1 MAYTVLIH
9 LVNADPILAEV
20 ERLPDPQDQVLI
32 CTNVRL
38 RDGKEVHY
46 LDPEAVQVIIP
57 WHRISFVEV
66 LITREEAEII
76 SFVRER

>member
-20 ERLPDPQDQVLI
+20 DRLPEPQDQVLI
-32 CTNVRL
+32 CSNVRL

-46 LDPEAVQVIIP
+46 IDPEAVRVIIP

-66 LITREEAEII
+66 LNVRDEAEII

>member
-1 MAYTVLIH
+1 MAYKVLIH
-9 LVNADPILAEV
+9 FINADPLLAEI
-20 ERLPDPQDQVLI
+20 ERIPEPQDQVLI
-32 CTNVRL
+32 CSNVRL

-46 LDPEAVQVIIP
+46 IDPEAVQVIIP

-66 LITREEAEII
+66 LSAREEAEII